1 MTKGLIHVYYGEGKG
16 KTTCAFGLALRA
28 LGHGFKVLAVQFC
41 KDGSSGELKALQSSG
56 LSFTLLDGFEPSG
69 SFKAEYKGSCA
80 AKTAYENEISS
91 AFSHMLDICKDYD
104 MLIMDELTWG
114 IYYNAVDC
122 ETVVDF
128 LKNKPAHL
136 EVVITGRYP
145 PHEILAIADYATEMK
160 LIKHPFDKGVEA
172 RHGIEL

>member
-1 MTKGLIHVYYGEGKG
+1 MKKGLIHVYYGDGKG

-41 KDGSSGELKALQSSG
+41 KDGSSGELKALQKSG

-69 SFKAEYKGSCA
+69 SFKAEQKCTCE

-91 AFSHMLDICKDYD
+91 AFAHMSDICKDYD
-104 MLIMDELTWG
+104 MLILDELTWG
-114 IYYNAVDC
+114 IYYNAVTC
-122 ETVVDF
+122 EAVVDF

-136 EVVITGRYP
+136 EVIITGRYP
-145 PHEILAIADYATEMK
+145 PDEILALADYATEMK
-160 LIKHPFDKGVEA
+160 LIRHPFDSGIAA
-172 RHGIEL
+172 RCGIEL